1 MSEVGHK
8 APIRPILAPADLD
21 TLGRQHVQLMAEV
34 WILRDRLKLLESVLV
49 SAGLLKAGQL
59 DDSVPDEALR
69 QTLTQDRDAF
79 VERIMGV
86 EPQDRT
92 VDRLKSHGR

>member
-1 MSEVGHK
+1 MSDVGQK
-8 APIRPILAPADLD
+8 APIPPILAPEDLD

-79 VERIMGV
+79 VERIMGI